1 MTDYQRNDN
10 ELIHYGVLG
19 MKWGHHKA
27 KVTATKPNNNS
38 KSNTKK
44 SHSKTVIKV
53 GATVAGTALVTYGS
67 IKLSK
72 YLKSEAGK
80 KSCKTGQKIV
90 DDYFKQTV
98 EPSIMSP
105 INKADHYYKM
115 AKYMQMSRN
124 VDSRTE
130 NVQKSTMNA
139 VKYLMHPEKYDID
152 F

>member
-1 MTDYQRNDN
+1 MRQIR
-10 ELIHYGVLG
+10 E
-19 MKWGHHKA
+19 KK
-27 KVTATKPNNNS
+27 
-38 KSNTKK
+38 KSNTGSGRNTKK
-44 SHSKTVIKV
+44 NNKLHSKTAIKV
-53 GATVAGTALVTYGS
+53 GAAAAGTALAAYGTY
-67 IKLSK
+67 KLSK

-80 KSCKTGQKIV
+80 KSLKCGQKIV

-105 INKADHYYKM
+105 TNEADHIYKLVKYKQM
-115 AKYMQMSRN
+115 ARN

-130 NVQKSTMNA
+130 NVQKSTINA

>member
-1 MTDYQRNDN
+1 M
-10 ELIHYGVLG
+10 HYGVLG

-27 KVTATKPNNNS
+27 KVATSNN
-38 KSNTKK
+38 NTKK

-53 GATVAGTALVTYGS
+53 GAIATGTALAACGS

-72 YLKSEAGK
+72 YLKSEAVK
-80 KSCKTGQKIV
+80 KSLKTGQKIV

-105 INKADHYYKM
+105 INKADHSYKIS
-115 AKYMQMSRN
+115 KYMQMSRN

-130 NVQKSTMNA
+130 NVKKSTINA